1 MRVIAICNQKGGVG
15 KSTTAEAFASSL
27 VRRGARVLCVDMDA
41 QPGNMSLHAGA
52 DKTHAGARELL
63 SIKKPTREEVLAC
76 IQGAGPFGDICSADR
91 DLEDIDAE
99 LASRVGRELALS
111 RALTT
116 ISDNYDF
123 AVVDTPPAL
132 WVRTLNAIAAAD
144 DVVVPTRADVSSVAG
159 MDALVG
165 TVDLVR
171 EVVPHPID
179 IAGILVTDY
188 DARTTLAREMDGV
201 IRTLAAGLGAPVFG
215 AHVRHAVAAS
225 KAQRH
230 AVPLGDFDASAGV
243 SADYERFVDE
253 YLAGTPGGGRWLE
266 GGAR

>member
-15 KSTTAEAFASSL
+15 KSTTAEALASSL

-52 DKTHAGARELL
+52 DKSHAGARELL
-63 SIKKPTREEVLAC
+63 SKKKPTREEVLAC
-76 IQGAGPFGDICSADR
+76 TQGAGPFGDICSADR

-99 LASRVGRELALS
+99 LASRVGREHALS
-111 RALTT
+111 RALAT
-116 ISDNYDF
+116 ISDDYDF

-132 WVRTLNAIAAAD
+132 WVRTINAIAAAD

-159 MDALVG
+159 MDALAG

-171 EVVPHPID
+171 EVVPHPIN

-188 DARTTLAREMDGV
+188 DARTTLAREMNAV
-201 IRTLAAGLGAPVFG
+201 IHTLAAGINAPVFET
-215 AHVRHAVAAS
+215 HVRHAVAAS

-230 AVPLGDFDASAGV
+230 AVPLGEFDASAGV

-253 YLAGTPGGGRWLE
+253 YLAGIPGGGRWLE

>member
-15 KSTTAEAFASSL
+15 KSTTAEALASSL

-52 DKTHAGARELL
+52 DKSHTGTRELL
-63 SIKKPTREEVLAC
+63 SLKKPTREEVLAC
-76 IQGAGPFGDICSADR
+76 VQGAGPFGDICSADR
-91 DLEDIDAE
+91 DLEDIDAD

-111 RALTT
+111 RALATV
-116 ISDNYDF
+116 DGDYDF

-171 EVVPHPID
+171 EVVPHPIE
-179 IAGILVTDY
+179 IAGVLVTDY

-201 IRTLAAGLGAPVFG
+201 IRTLAAGLGAPVFE

-230 AVPLGDFDASAGV
+230 AVPLGEFDPSAGV

-253 YLAGTPGGGRWLE
+253 FLAGIPGGDSWLE
-266 GGAR
+266 GGAQ